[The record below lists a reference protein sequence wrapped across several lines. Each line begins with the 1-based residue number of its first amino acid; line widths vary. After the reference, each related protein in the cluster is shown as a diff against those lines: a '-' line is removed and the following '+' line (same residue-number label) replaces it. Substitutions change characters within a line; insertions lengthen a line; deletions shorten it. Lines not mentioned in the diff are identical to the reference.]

1 LIAAIMAGVHVSQ
14 QVRIVIVD
22 DHPVTRK
29 GLATTIG
36 LEPDMQV
43 CGEAEGIVEALD
55 VIRKAQPDL
64 AIVDVS
70 LKSGNGIDLVSR
82 LREQEC
88 RVRILVC
95 SMYEE
100 SLYADRALRA
110 GAMGYINK
118 DASTETIVA
127 AIRQISRGKVYLSPE
142 MSERLLNRIVQ
153 GKNGVQ
159 ESPVESLSDR
169 ELEAFQLMGHG
180 LTTSQVAKKM
190 CLSPKTVETYRS
202 RIKEKLGIESI
213 AELTR
218 QAAQWVL
225 ENG

>member
-1 LIAAIMAGVHVSQ
+1 MEST
-14 QVRIVIVD
+14 VRIVIVD

-29 GLATTIG
+29 GLATTIA

-43 CGEAEGIVEALD
+43 CGEAEGLAEALK
-55 VIRKAQPDL
+55 VIQATQPDL

-70 LKSGNGIDLVSR
+70 LKSGNGIDLVAR
-82 LREQEC
+82 LRELESS
-88 RVRILVC
+88 VRTLVC

-127 AIRQISRGKVYLSPE
+127 AIRQIARGKVYLSAV
-142 MSERLLNRIVQ
+142 MSERMLNRMVL
-153 GKNGVQ
+153 GKNGIQ
-159 ESPVESLSDR
+159 DSPIEMLSDR
-169 ELEAFQLMGHG
+169 ELEAFQLIGHG
-180 LTTSQVAKKM
+180 LTTVQVAKKM
-190 CLSPKTVETYRS
+190 CLSPKTVETYRA
-202 RIKEKLGIESI
+202 RIKEKLGIFSI

-218 QAAQWVL
+218 YAAQWVI

>member
-1 LIAAIMAGVHVSQ
+1 MIRIAI
-14 QVRIVIVD
+14 ID

-29 GLATTIG
+29 GLATMIA
-36 LEPDMQV
+36 LEPDMEV
-43 CGEAEGIVEALD
+43 CGEAEDVGQALK
-55 VIRKAQPDL
+55 VIRETSPDL

-70 LKSGNGIDLVSR
+70 LKTGNGIDLVAR
-82 LREQEC
+82 LREQESP
-88 RVRILVC
+88 VRALVC

-127 AIRQISRGKVYLSPE
+127 AMRRIMTGKVYLSPD
-142 MSERLLNRIVQ
+142 MSERMLHRMVL

-159 ESPVESLSDR
+159 ESPLEALSDR

-180 LTTSQVAKKM
+180 MTTTEIAHSM
-190 CLSPKTVETYRS
+190 CLSPKTVETYRA
-202 RIKEKLGIESI
+202 RIKDKLGVDSLP
-213 AELTR
+213 ELTR
-218 QAAQWVL
+218 QAAQWVI